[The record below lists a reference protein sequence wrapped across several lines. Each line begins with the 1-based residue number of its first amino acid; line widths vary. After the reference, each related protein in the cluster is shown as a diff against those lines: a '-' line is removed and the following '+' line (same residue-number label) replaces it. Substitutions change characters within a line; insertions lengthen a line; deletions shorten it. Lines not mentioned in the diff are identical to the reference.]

1 MKQKVIYTVSRQDFF
16 VSNGC
21 HYQVANNTPVVK
33 VTDTLLEAM
42 KFARESIYYISRLTD
57 SPYIMDERETYKAEE
72 MRYIV
77 LSKETHLAKIAFTI
91 QEHIL

>member
-1 MKQKVIYTVSRQDFF
+1 MKQKVIYTVSRQDF
-16 VSNGC
+16 VVNNGC

-42 KFARESIYYISRLTD
+42 QFARESAYNLSRMTD
-57 SPYIMDERETYKAEE
+57 SQYIMDERETNKAED

-77 LSKETHLAKIAFTI
+77 LSNETHLAKIAFTI